1 MKELAIYQGM
11 TEAFIL
17 SKNKALLQVDGAG
30 RYDVQASLDGTTWS
44 KMSAISANC
53 DQHSR
58 TVLIDLLA
66 GVHLRVLCVS
76 GTLEAARYVE
86 SGESGGGGSEEVS
99 YDFGNAE
106 TIGVTIINL
115 GDADTAGVPLDFGR
129 A

>member
-1 MKELAIYQGM
+1 MKELNIYQGM
-11 TEAFIL
+11 TEAFVL
-17 SKNKALLQVDGAG
+17 TKNKALLQVDGAG

-44 KMSAISANC
+44 KLSAITANC

-76 GTLEAARYVE
+76 GTIEAARYVE
-86 SGESGGGGSEEVS
+86 SGESGGGGEEVS

-106 TIGVTIINL
+106 TIGMTIINL
-115 GDADTAGVPLDFGR
+115 GDAEAAGVPLDFGK